1 LVVELGT
8 TTDGPIVDLTSLLRL
23 LNESMCNPHFDPVRS
38 GGEKQY
44 ETKGSS
50 ALEAI
55 LDEFPI
61 SIKQESQ
68 VTFRESYLKFLI

>member
-1 LVVELGT
+1 
-8 TTDGPIVDLTSLLRL
+8 
-23 LNESMCNPHFDPVRS
+23 MCNPHFDPVRS